1 MIAGFIF
8 LLSIVIL
15 LQFFVSYT
23 RSMIAASRERELSER
38 AREICGNEAK
48 ALAGGQFPRIVQLID
63 LCPEPGG
70 DSHEVRAVSLY
81 FRLLGLARTVSRWAI
96 PSAGPWIDAE
106 RSGCAR
112 VAAVV
117 LDRRIAHNRTVMA
130 QLASR

>member
-8 LLSIVIL
+8 LLSIAIL

-38 AREICGNEAK
+38 AREICGNETK

-63 LCPEPGG
+63 LCPETGG

-81 FRLLGLARTVSRWAI
+81 FRLLGFAHMVSRWAA

-106 RSGCAR
+106 RSGCAH

-117 LDRRIAHNRTVMA
+117 LDRRIAHNRTLMA
-130 QLASR
+130 QLANR